1 MQRRQ
6 IIVITLA
13 GWLALGSLGAMLVR
27 LQTRVAHGQT
37 ATEQESPSGKK
48 ELDKSGISRFMRA
61 KLDSSQ
67 QVLEGLVTEDYK
79 LIEQGAQQMQLMSK
93 AAEWQI
99 IPGPVYAQYST
110 EFQRSAEQL
119 AKHAKDKNID
129 AAGLSYM
136 QLTMNCVS
144 CHRYIRGAKIAQGE
158 PVPPGLLEQ
167 PFGTKLVSHQTTA
180 P

>member
-1 MQRRQ
+1 MAGGQAQ
-6 IIVITLA
+6 EVEVDVVDHPDPVVHQDIATVLA
-13 GWLALGSLGAMLVR
+13 GV
-27 LQTRVAHGQT
+27 TV
-37 ATEQESPSGKK
+37 TEQKAQPKK
-48 ELDKSGISRFMRA
+48 KQLDKSGISRFMRA

-144 CHRYIRGAKIAQGE
+144 CHRYIRSWCQW
-158 PVPPGLLEQ
+158 
-167 PFGTKLVSHQTTA
+167 T
-180 P
+180 